1 MLLVVRNA
9 LKRRISLDALTTV
22 PGDKDVHQTDV
33 LPAEA

>member
-9 LKRRISLDALTTV
+9 LKRGISLDALTTA